1 MARALPFP
9 IPPKGTPFGNV
20 CYEDTPIMSRPIEI
34 RMAGYGPETTCFSK
48 ALRSMGDKLEAEFGS
63 DIDVKY
69 IWNIMDFGYKA
80 EDICWLVE
88 CGFLTLGYQSTSY
101 FTSRIPDL
109 AILDLPFIFADN
121 PTARQAM
128 DGELGAIFKNA
139 LETRMDYRIL
149 GYFENGFRHVSNC
162 VRPVHT
168 PADLADLR
176 LRVLPSKIQART
188 FELLGADPKIMDLS
202 EARAGIADGTLDAQ
216 ENPFANTV
224 TYGVHNHHKYHT
236 KTSHS
241 YLSRPIFVH
250 QASYD
255 GYPAELRDA
264 LARVA
269 REAVVLQRELGM
281 EEDREARDAIE
292 AAGGEIIEL
301 SRDQQQAFR
310 DAVQPLLDEAQSEYD
325 NTILDVVRRL

>member
-1 MARALPFP
+1 M
-9 IPPKGTPFGNV
+9 T
-20 CYEDTPIMSRPIEI
+20 SRVSKPIEI

-48 ALRSMGDKLEAEFGS
+48 ALKGIGEKLQAQFGS
-63 DIDVKY
+63 DIEVKY

-121 PTARQAM
+121 DTARRAM
-128 DGELGAIFKNA
+128 DGELGQIYKAEF
-139 LETRMDYRIL
+139 ETKMNYRIL

-162 VRPVHT
+162 VRAVHT
-168 PADLADLR
+168 PSDLNGLR

-224 TYGVHNHHKYHT
+224 TYGVHNYHKHHT
-236 KTSHS
+236 MTGHS

-250 QASYD
+250 RQSYD
-255 GYPAELRDA
+255 GYPKELQEALSRAARDA
-264 LARVA
+264 IDV
-269 REAVVLQRELGM
+269 QRELGM
-281 EEDREARDAIE
+281 EEDREAGEAIK
-292 AAGGEIIEL
+292 AAGGKIVDL
-301 SRDQQQAFR
+301 SQDEQQAFR
-310 DAVQPLLDEAQSEYD
+310 DAVQPLLDEAVSEYD
-325 NTILDVVRRL
+325 NRILNMVRNL

>member
-1 MARALPFP
+1 M
-9 IPPKGTPFGNV
+9 T
-20 CYEDTPIMSRPIEI
+20 SRVSKPIEI

-48 ALRSMGDKLEAEFGS
+48 ALKGIGEKLQAQFGS
-63 DIDVKY
+63 DIEVKY

-121 PTARQAM
+121 DMARRAM
-128 DGELGAIFKNA
+128 DGELGQIYKAEF
-139 LETRMDYRIL
+139 ETKMNYRIL

-168 PADLADLR
+168 PSDLNGLR

-224 TYGVHNHHKYHT
+224 TYGVHNYHKHHT
-236 KTSHS
+236 MTGHS

-250 QASYD
+250 QQSYD
-255 GYPAELRDA
+255 GYPKELQAALSRAARDA
-264 LARVA
+264 IDV
-269 REAVVLQRELGM
+269 QRELGM
-281 EEDREARDAIE
+281 EEDREAGEAIK
-292 AAGGEIIEL
+292 AAGGKIVDL
-301 SRDQQQAFR
+301 SQDEQQAFR
-310 DAVQPLLDEAQSEYD
+310 DAVQPLLDEAVSEYD
-325 NTILDVVRRL
+325 NRILNMVSNL

>member
-1 MARALPFP
+1 
-9 IPPKGTPFGNV
+9 
-20 CYEDTPIMSRPIEI
+20 MSRAAKPIEI

-48 ALRSMGDKLEAEFGS
+48 ALKSMGDKLEAEFGR

-121 PTARQAM
+121 PTARRAM
-128 DGELGAIFKNA
+128 DGELGEIFKTA
-139 LETRMDYRIL
+139 FETKMDYRIL

-162 VRPVHT
+162 VRPVRT
-168 PADLADLR
+168 PADLAGLK

-224 TYGVHNHHKYHT
+224 TYGVHNFHKHHT
-236 KTSHS
+236 MTGHS

-255 GYPAELRDA
+255 GFPPELREA

-269 REAVVLQRELGM
+269 QEAVALQRELGM
-281 EEDREARDAIE
+281 EEDREARQAIE
-292 AAGGEIIEL
+292 QADGDIIEL
-301 SRDQQQAFR
+301 SQPEQQAFR

-325 NTILDVVRRL
+325 NDILNVVRRL

>member
-1 MARALPFP
+1 
-9 IPPKGTPFGNV
+9 
-20 CYEDTPIMSRPIEI
+20 MSRLSKPIEI

-48 ALRSMGDKLEAEFGS
+48 ALKGIGDKLHEQFGT
-63 DIDVKY
+63 DVDVKY

-109 AILDLPFIFADN
+109 SILDLPFIFADN
-121 PTARQAM
+121 DTARRAM
-128 DGELGAIFKNA
+128 DGELGQIFKTEF
-139 LETRMDYRIL
+139 ETKMNYRIL

-162 VRPVHT
+162 VRPVRT
-168 PADLADLR
+168 PADLAGLR

-202 EARAGIADGTLDAQ
+202 EARAGIADGSLDAQ

-224 TYGVHNHHKYHT
+224 TYGVHNYHKHHT
-236 KTSHS
+236 MTGHS

-250 QASYD
+250 QQSYD
-255 GYPAELRDA
+255 GFPSELQEA
-264 LARVA
+264 LARAA
-269 REAVVLQRELGM
+269 REAVDLQRELGM
-281 EEDREARDAIE
+281 EEDREARQAIE
-292 AAGGEIIEL
+292 EADGDIVQL
-301 SRDQQQAFR
+301 SQEEQQVFR
-310 DAVQPLLDEAQSEYD
+310 DAVQPLLNEAQTEYD
-325 NTILDVVRRL
+325 NDTLRVVRNL